1 MIYEYKVEPIPEIS
15 GRLLSSKSIRAK
27 SAKMIQTALEAE
39 VKLGWEFLDT
49 KTIKIP
55 IKKAFFR
62 SAREV
67 TVSFLFFRKLRAP
80 DNLTQTFQKDAE
92 RPFSNEKVPSLGPA
106 LKDKLTR

>member
-1 MIYEYKVEPIPEIS
+1 
-15 GRLLSSKSIRAK
+15 
-27 SAKMIQTALEAE
+27 MIQTALEAE

-67 TVSFLFFRKLRAP
+67 TVSLLFFRKLRVP
-80 DNLTQTFQKDAE
+80 NNLTQTLQNDVE
-92 RPFSNEKVPSLGPA
+92 LPFSNEKVPSLGPA
-106 LKDKLTR
+106 VKDKLTR